1 MDYIRE
7 YKSFINSHNLNGAI
21 RITVGITVPAI
32 LLSYFNNL
40 SAGIAVSIGAMCVA
54 NTDNPGPIHHR
65 RNGMIACVIII
76 FIVSLLTGMVSGSG
90 LLTGILV
97 FVCCFVFSL
106 MGIYGNRASSIG
118 VNALL
123 VMVLNIDRPHHGWES
138 LINALYIL
146 AGGAWYTMLSLLLYS
161 FRPYK
166 LIQQALGD
174 CIESTADYLRIKA
187 SFYAREV
194 DYDKSY
200 RQLVERQVDLHEKQ
214 ELLRELLFKSRDI
227 VKESTHT
234 GRVLVMIFLDIVD
247 LFERVMTS
255 QQDYQMLHRGFDD
268 SGLLEEFREVILDMA
283 IELDEIGVAVKS
295 GKPSVE
301 TAHLS
306 SRIKRLRESFIRYRD
321 QHRNA
326 ENVEGFIGLRQI
338 LESLEDIAD
347 RLHTLHGY
355 TTYDR
360 RLSKDD
366 PPALDYEQFITHQD
380 IDKKLIFDNLSLRS
394 NIFRHSLRVSIATTA
409 GYIISGF
416 LPFGHGYWILLTI
429 IVILKPAYSLTK
441 KRNFE
446 RLMGTLAGAFAGLLI
461 LYFIHDRNVLFV
473 LMILFMIGTY
483 VFIRTNYLIC
493 VTLMTPYVLLLFHLL
508 YPTDFKS
515 VLADRVI
522 DTAIGSALAFLANI
536 FIVPSWEREQVRDYM
551 ISIIEANAA
560 YFRDVAGA
568 FLGRPVPVA
577 QYKLSRKQAFVA
589 LANLSDAF
597 GRILSEPRGNQEEAG
612 RMHQFVVSNHMLTS
626 HIATLA
632 YYVVPQPSAYA
643 DPVLYQPVVDA
654 MLACL
659 EDAVA
664 GLKGTGHVENPGAV
678 VAREDLRLLND
689 QLNALVAQRK
699 AELDRGIIDSD
710 TRRKLSRF
718 KPVVDQFNF
727 IAKVVVNTQRLS
739 RELSP
744 SNYSPPASH
753 GPSLPTPS

>member
-1 MDYIRE
+1 MLSLCQAMDYIRE

-21 RITVGITVPAI
+21 RITVGITFPAI
-32 LLSYFNNL
+32 LLGYFNNL

-65 RNGMIACVIII
+65 RNGMVACVIII
-76 FIVSLLTGMVSGSG
+76 FIASLLTGLVSGSKS
-90 LLTGILV
+90 LTGILV
-97 FVCCFVFSL
+97 FVFCFVFSM

-146 AGGAWYTMLSLLLYS
+146 AGGSWYTVLSLLLYS

-187 SFYAREV
+187 SFYAKEV

-200 RQLVERQVDLHEKQ
+200 RQLVERQIDLHGKQ

-227 VKESTHT
+227 VRESTHT

-255 QQDYQMLHRGFDD
+255 QQDYQTLHRTFDD
-268 SGLLEEFREVILDMA
+268 SGLLEQFRELILDMA
-283 IELDEIGVAVKS
+283 IELDEIGIAVKS
-295 GKPSVE
+295 GKPSEE
-301 TAHLS
+301 TPHLS
-306 SRIKRLRESFIRYRD
+306 SRLKQLRESFIRHRD
-321 QHRNA
+321 QYRNA
-326 ENVEGFIGLRQI
+326 ENVEAFIGLRHI
-338 LESLEDIAD
+338 LESMEDIGD

-360 RLSKDD
+360 RLSKNN
-366 PPALDYEQFITHQD
+366 PPVLDYEQFITHQD
-380 IDKKLIFDNLSLRS
+380 IDKKLIFENLSLRS
-394 NIFRHSLRVSIATTA
+394 NIFRHSLRVSIATIA

-441 KRNFE
+441 KRNWE
-446 RLMGTLAGAFAGLLI
+446 RLLGTLAGALAGLLI

-483 VFIRTNYLIC
+483 VFIRTNYLIS
-493 VTLMTPYVLLLFHLL
+493 VTVMTPYVLLLFHLL
-508 YPTDFKS
+508 YPTDFRTILS
-515 VLADRVI
+515 DRVI
-522 DTAIGSALAFLANI
+522 DTAIGSVLAFLANI
-536 FIVPSWEREQVRDYM
+536 FIVPSWEREQIGDHMVK
-551 ISIIEANAA
+551 IIEANTA

-568 FLGRPVPVA
+568 FIGRPVQVA
-577 QYKLSRKQAFVA
+577 QYKLSRKEAFVA

-597 GRILSEPRGNQEEAG
+597 GRILSEPRGKREEAG
-612 RMHQFVVSNHMLTS
+612 KMHQFVVSNHMLTS

-632 YYVVPQPSAYA
+632 YYAIPEPQKVA
-643 DPVLYQPVVDA
+643 DPPIYQPVVNEIIARLENTIVWVKGEVADGRNIATVTADDA
-654 MLACL
+654 K
-659 EDAVA
+659 E
-664 GLKGTGHVENPGAV
+664 GL
-678 VAREDLRLLND
+678 RILND
-689 QLNALVAQRK
+689 RVNSLVERRK
-699 AELDRGIIDSD
+699 AELIRSVIDSD
-710 TRRKLSRF
+710 TRKQLSGL
-718 KPVVDQFNF
+718 KPMVDQFNF
-727 IAKVVVNTQRLS
+727 IAKVTVNIERLS
-739 RELSP
+739 KEL
-744 SNYSPPASH
+744 
-753 GPSLPTPS
+753 GGGGIK

>member
-1 MDYIRE
+1 MLSLCQAMDYIRE

-21 RITVGITVPAI
+21 RITVGITFPAI
-32 LLSYFNNL
+32 LLGYFNNL

-65 RNGMIACVIII
+65 RNGMVACVIII
-76 FIVSLLTGMVSGSG
+76 FIASLLTGLVSGSKS
-90 LLTGILV
+90 LTGILV
-97 FVCCFVFSL
+97 FVFCFVFSM

-146 AGGAWYTMLSLLLYS
+146 AGGSWYTVLSLLLYS

-187 SFYAREV
+187 SFYAKEV

-200 RQLVERQVDLHEKQ
+200 RQLVERQIDLHGKQ

-227 VKESTHT
+227 VRESTHT

-255 QQDYQMLHRGFDD
+255 QQDYQTLHRTFDD
-268 SGLLEEFREVILDMA
+268 SGLLEQFRELILDMA
-283 IELDEIGVAVKS
+283 IELDEIGIAVKS
-295 GKPSVE
+295 GKPSEE
-301 TAHLS
+301 TPHLS
-306 SRIKRLRESFIRYRD
+306 SRLKQLRESFIRHRD
-321 QHRNA
+321 QYRNA
-326 ENVEGFIGLRQI
+326 ENVEAFIGLRHI
-338 LESLEDIAD
+338 LESMEDIGD

-360 RLSKDD
+360 RLSKNN
-366 PPALDYEQFITHQD
+366 PPVLDYEQFITHQD
-380 IDKKLIFDNLSLRS
+380 IDKKLIFENLSLRS
-394 NIFRHSLRVSIATTA
+394 NIFRHSLRVSIATIA

-441 KRNFE
+441 KRNWE
-446 RLMGTLAGAFAGLLI
+446 RLLGTLAGALAGLLI

-483 VFIRTNYLIC
+483 VFIRTNYLIS
-493 VTLMTPYVLLLFHLL
+493 VTVMTPYVLLLFHLL
-508 YPTDFKS
+508 YPTDFRTILS
-515 VLADRVI
+515 DRVI
-522 DTAIGSALAFLANI
+522 DTAIGSVLAFLANI
-536 FIVPSWEREQVRDYM
+536 FIVPSWEREQIGDHMVK
-551 ISIIEANAA
+551 IIEANTA

-568 FLGRPVPVA
+568 FIGRPVQVA
-577 QYKLSRKQAFVA
+577 QYKLSRKEAFVA

-597 GRILSEPRGNQEEAG
+597 GRILSEPRGKREEAG
-612 RMHQFVVSNHMLTS
+612 KMHQFVVSNHMLTS

-632 YYVVPQPSAYA
+632 YYAIPEPQKVA
-643 DPVLYQPVVDA
+643 DPPIYQPVVNEIIARLENTIVWVKGEVADGRNIATVTADDA
-654 MLACL
+654 K
-659 EDAVA
+659 E
-664 GLKGTGHVENPGAV
+664 GL
-678 VAREDLRLLND
+678 RILND
-689 QLNALVAQRK
+689 RVNSLVERRK
-699 AELDRGIIDSD
+699 AELIRSVIDSD
-710 TRRKLSRF
+710 TRKQLSGL
-718 KPVVDQFNF
+718 KPMVDQFNF
-727 IAKVVVNTQRLS
+727 IAKVTVNIERLS
-739 RELSP
+739 KEL
-744 SNYSPPASH
+744 
-753 GPSLPTPS
+753 GGGGMK